1 MFDKAAN
8 PLIAILRGIA
18 PDEAVAVGKELVAA
32 GVSIM
37 EVTMNSPEP
46 LKSIELLAEA
56 CGADA
61 LVGAGTVLAPA
72 EVEQVAR
79 AGGRLVVSPNFD
91 PAVVK
96 ATKEQGLAS
105 VPGCLTPTEMF
116 AALAAGADMLKVF
129 PGDVATPPV
138 IKGYRAVLPKE
149 AKIAVTGG
157 VNADNLAA
165 YRQAGADCFGIGS
178 ALYKPGKTAAEVGE
192 SAKEFVAACGG

>member
-1 MFDKAAN
+1 MFDQAAN
-8 PLIAILRGIA
+8 PLIAILRGIGPA
-18 PDEAVAVGKELVAA
+18 EAAAVGQELVAA
-32 GVSIM
+32 GVTIM

-46 LKSIELLAEA
+46 LRSIELLAEA
-56 CGADA
+56 CGAEA

-116 AALAAGADMLKVF
+116 AALAAGADMLKIF
-129 PGDVATPPV
+129 PGDVATPAV
-138 IKGYRAVLPKE
+138 IKGYRAVLPPA

-157 VNADNLAA
+157 VNAANLAA

-178 ALYKPGKTAAEVGE
+178 ALYKPGKRPAEVGAA
-192 SAKEFVAACGG
+192 AKEFVAACGG